1 MNKGGRPSKG
11 DDARTSLLG
20 VMVSKKELAAL
31 RAWAGTESLS
41 AKGREL
47 LLAALYDSRK
57 RDDGAAR

>member
-1 MNKGGRPSKG
+1 MNKGGRPTKG

-31 RAWAGTESLS
+31 REWAGKESLS

-47 LLAALYDSRK
+47 LLSALYESRK
-57 RDDGAAR
+57 TNANAAR